1 METTEIWSKENGRG
15 WRQGNENEQVHMYAY
30 STEGTFDSY
39 MYQLLEQKQTQI
51 SQIMTSKTPARTI
64 NDVDEKALSYGEIKA
79 LTTRR

>member
-1 METTEIWSKENGRG
+1 
-15 WRQGNENEQVHMYAY
+15 MYAY